1 LKLLRKFRRSGAWLP
16 QEETTRDKVHGFV
29 SVARSHEG
37 SLRELNEDRF
47 IDLSDIG
54 LWAVAD
60 GMGGH
65 QAGDMAAQMTV
76 DALGA
81 LVENDFAP
89 APSAIHDAIE
99 AVNTRLLARVS
110 KGGLSATSGSTLVAL
125 IADKGRYTCLWA
137 GDSRAYLLRDGQL
150 NPISHDHS
158 LVQEMV
164 DAGLLSAQEARSHPR
179 ANVITRAVGVVDDLR
194 LEAVTGNL
202 EVGDRLLLCSDGLT
216 ATLEEEEIVMLLA
229 KPDLAVAA
237 DALLAAALA
246 GRARDNVTFVLIDPT
261 S

>member
-1 LKLLRKFRRSGAWLP
+1 MSA
-16 QEETTRDKVHGFV
+16 
-29 SVARSHEG
+29 ARSHEG
-37 SLRELNEDRF
+37 ALRELNEDRF
-47 IDLSDIG
+47 IDLSDVG

-89 APSAIHDAIE
+89 APAAIHDAIE
-99 AVNTRLLARVS
+99 GVNARLLARVS
-110 KGGLSATSGSTLVAL
+110 KGGVSAASGSTLIAL
-125 IADKGRYTCLWA
+125 IADRGSYTCLWA
-137 GDSRAYLLRDGQL
+137 GDSRAYLLRGGQL
-150 NPISHDHS
+150 VPISHDHS

-164 DAGLLSAQEARSHPR
+164 DAGLLSAEEARSHPR
-179 ANVITRAVGVVDDLR
+179 SNVITRAVGVVNDLR

-202 EVGDRLLLCSDGLT
+202 EIGDRLLLCSDGLT
-216 ATLEEEEIVMLLA
+216 ATLEEKHIATLLA
-229 KPDLAVAA
+229 KSELATAA

-246 GRARDNVTFVLIDPT
+246 GRARDNVTFVLIDPI